1 MPLGLVNPYCPSDV
15 GNAALAMLSR
25 LVNRIVRGAEAEV
38 ALSESGRSL
47 IPVSQV
53 SALGVTRV
61 SASVDWASCRE
72 IDSTSAPRWS
82 AQSPD
87 RALVTW
93 QRRKDGRPVKARYEM
108 HRVKVSSSNLVSVGY
123 DAGSKMLQIE
133 FNSGAIYDYDDVPE
147 DVYEGLM
154 SAGSHGRYFHRRIRD
169 IYVCRPV
176 G

>member
-1 MPLGLVNPYCPSDV
+1 
-15 GNAALAMLSR
+15 MLSR

-38 ALSESGRSL
+38 ALSEGGRSL

-61 SASVDWASCRE
+61 SASLDWASCRE

-123 DAGSKMLQIE
+123 DAGSKVLQIE
-133 FNSGAIYDYDDVPE
+133 FGGDALYDYDNVPP

-154 SAGSHGRYFHRRIRD
+154 SASSHGKYFDRHIKGCYEYRRVR
-169 IYVCRPV
+169 
-176 G
+176 